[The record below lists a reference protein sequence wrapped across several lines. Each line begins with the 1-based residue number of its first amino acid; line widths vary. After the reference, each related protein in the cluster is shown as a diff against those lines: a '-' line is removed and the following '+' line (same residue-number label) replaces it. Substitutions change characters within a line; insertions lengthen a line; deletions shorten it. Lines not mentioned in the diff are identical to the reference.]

1 MLGVTSGGLLIVE
14 RVVVQQTQCTDFP
27 VCTLADVRCGGRG
40 CGQAGD
46 CRDI

>member
-1 MLGVTSGGLLIVE
+1 MLDVNSGGLVIVE

-27 VCTLADVRCGGRG
+27 VCTLADVRCGGPGR
-40 CGQAGD
+40 GQAGD